1 MTIAATESHAR
12 IVLRLW
18 LKLAAGAALGV
29 AAIVDLAV
37 RLWLSQAFLVSG
49 LLKIGN
55 WDNALYLSANE
66 YPVGWLDPVTAA
78 YVGAGIEILCPIF
91 LAAGL
96 FTRGAALPMLILSLV
111 IQFSYRTLDIN
122 LYWAA
127 LFGWFVVFG
136 AGPLS
141 LDRRLAAG
149 LRNSALPFA
158 ARAMRATAGLE
169 RWGGPAYLLALRL
182 WFALALSG
190 LDLPA
195 SFFPSIS
202 PGGLGVV
209 AASLLALGAATPV
222 VCLLLIVTQ
231 LGATMMGSAAAPLDA
246 LWLLGMLGASGA
258 GPLSLDRLIR
268 TAIEERLAP
277 GDRAAIS
284 GRPHVVIVG
293 AGFGGLACAMKLRFL
308 PLRIT
313 LIDRRNYHLFQPLL
327 YQIATASLSPGDIA
341 TPVRSVFRD
350 DPNVTV
356 LRGAVSGVDP
366 GSQTVFVEGKAL
378 GYDYLVL
385 ATGASHSYFGKDK
398 WAPFAPGLK
407 RVEDATDVRSRILDA
422 FERAEAADTPAE
434 RDKLLTFVIV
444 GGGPT
449 GVELAGALAE
459 LARHGLDK
467 EFRRFD
473 PADARILLVQSASRI
488 LPTFSEALSE
498 TAKRSLEALGVEVLL
513 NSRVEMIDADGVIV
527 SGSRISAATVL
538 WAAGVIASPAARWLG
553 APADNAG
560 RVKVAPDLSAPG
572 LPNVFAVGDT
582 AAAMAWDG
590 NLAPGLAPAAKQG
603 GEYVASVIRAR
614 LLGEAPPAAF
624 RYRHRGSL
632 ATIGRQS
639 AVADFGRVRL
649 SGALAWWLWGLVHV
663 YFLVGLRNRMSVV
676 FDWFWAYLT
685 YRVGIR
691 LITGDEA
698 AGSLASRAERL
709 RKAS

>member
-1 MTIAATESHAR
+1 MTIAATESRAR

-18 LKLAAGAALGV
+18 LKLAAGATLGV
-29 AAIVDLAV
+29 AAAVDLGV
-37 RLWLSQAFLVSG
+37 RLWLSQAFIVSG
-49 LLKIGN
+49 LLKIAN

-66 YPVGWLDPVTAA
+66 YPVSWLDPVTAA
-78 YVGAGIEILCPIF
+78 YLGAGIEILCPIF

-96 FTRGAALPMLILSLV
+96 FTRAAALPMLILSLV

-141 LDRRLAAG
+141 LDRQFAAG
-149 LRNSALPFA
+149 LRNSALPFV
-158 ARAMRATAGLE
+158 ARAMRVTAELE
-169 RWGGPAYLLALRL
+169 RWGGPAYRLILRL
-182 WFALALSG
+182 WLALALSG
-190 LDLPA
+190 LVLPA
-195 SFFPSIS
+195 SFFPSMS
-202 PGGLGVV
+202 SGGLGVV
-209 AASLLALGAATPV
+209 AAPLMALGAATPV
-222 VCLLLIVTQ
+222 VCALLIISQ
-231 LGATMMGSAAAPLDA
+231 LGATMMGSDGAQPDA
-246 LWLLGMLGASGA
+246 LWLLGMLGACGA

-268 TAIEERLAP
+268 TAIEKHLAP
-277 GDRAAIS
+277 SDRTAVS
-284 GRPHVVIVG
+284 GWPHVVIVG

-341 TPVRSVFRD
+341 TPVRSIFRD

-356 LRGAVSGVDP
+356 LRGAVTGVDP
-366 GSQTVFVEGKAL
+366 GSQTVFVEGKAV

-385 ATGASHSYFGKDK
+385 ATGASHSYFGKDQ

-407 RVEDATDVRSRILDA
+407 RVEDATDARSRILDA

-473 PADARILLVQSASRI
+473 PAEARILLVQSAPRI
-488 LPTFSEALSE
+488 LPTFAEALSE
-498 TAKRSLEALGVEVLL
+498 TAKRSLEAQGVEVRL
-513 NSRVEMIDADGVIV
+513 NSKVEMIDADGVIV
-527 SGSRISAATVL
+527 SGSRITAATVL
-538 WAAGVIASPAARWLG
+538 WAAGVMASPAARWLG
-553 APADNAG
+553 AQADNAG

-572 LPNVFAVGDT
+572 LSNVFAVGDT

-590 NLAPGLAPAAKQG
+590 NQAPGLAPAAKQG

-614 LLGEAPPAAF
+614 LLGDAPPAAF

-632 ATIGRQS
+632 ATIGRKS

-691 LITGDEA
+691 LITGDDA
-698 AGSLASRAERL
+698 QGSLASRAEPL